1 MAAAYVPF
9 VSKGIYYEPM
19 TYTKVLDMK
28 GNVILEKKPKSTIV
42 YDETAAY
49 VMVDM
54 LKSVVSESGG
64 TAVGLGQ
71 LQNGKCPQRVR
82 PVPPAR
88 TLTNGS

>member
-1 MAAAYVPF
+1 
-9 VSKGIYYEPM
+9 
-19 TYTKVLDMK
+19 MK

-64 TAVGLGQ
+64 TAVGLWSAAKRENAHSG
-71 LQNGKCPQRVR
+71 
-82 PVPPAR
+82 
-88 TLTNGS
+88 